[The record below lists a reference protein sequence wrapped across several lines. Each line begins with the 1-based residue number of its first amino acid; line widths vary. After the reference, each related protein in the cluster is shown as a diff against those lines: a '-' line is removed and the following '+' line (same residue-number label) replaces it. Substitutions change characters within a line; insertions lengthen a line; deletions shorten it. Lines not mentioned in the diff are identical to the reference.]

1 MAERFIVI
9 GRDSCEYCIMALDLL
24 IASHRGH
31 VFLNYSD
38 NIEILE
44 DYKEFHRQS
53 TVPII
58 LSNMLD
64 TGYTKKIGGYTDL
77 LEYLS

>member
-1 MAERFIVI
+1 MAERFIVV
-9 GRDSCEYCIMALDLL
+9 GRDSCEYCVMALDLL
-24 IASHRGH
+24 LASHKEH
-31 VFLNYSD
+31 IFLNYSK

-44 DYKEFHRQS
+44 DYKIFHEQD

-58 LSNMLD
+58 LSNRLD
-64 TGYTKKIGGYTDL
+64 TGYTRKIGGYTDL